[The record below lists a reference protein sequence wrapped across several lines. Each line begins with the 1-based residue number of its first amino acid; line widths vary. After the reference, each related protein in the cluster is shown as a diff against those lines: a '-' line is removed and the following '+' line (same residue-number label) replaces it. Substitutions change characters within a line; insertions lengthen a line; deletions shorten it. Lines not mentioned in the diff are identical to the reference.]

1 MKRKSI
7 SLLIISI
14 LIFIF
19 IIFYKG
25 LDDSNF
31 YKPKSK
37 ILEIPQ
43 FFSKNFYINE
53 EIDSKKIFDE
63 DRYYLFNI
71 WASWCIPCR
80 DEHPMLIDLS
90 KNQQLSIIGLNYKDK
105 LANAKRFLEDLGDP
119 YEKILIDQDGTISI
133 EWGAIGVPETFLI
146 YQNRIV
152 KKFMGPLNE
161 NSLIEIQQIIK

>member
-19 IIFYKG
+19 TIFYKG

>member
-1 MKRKSI
+1 MSKKTI
-7 SLLIISI
+7 SFLVISI

-31 YKPKSK
+31 YKPKNK
-37 ILEIPQ
+37 ILNIPQ
-43 FFSKNFYINE
+43 FFSKNLYQNE

-63 DRYYLFNI
+63 NRYYLFNI

-80 DEHPMLIDLS
+80 DEHPVLINLS
-90 KNQQLSIIGLNYKDK
+90 KNQKLSIIGLNYKDN
-105 LANAKRFLEDLGDP
+105 LVNAKRFLDELGDP
-119 YEKILIDQDGTISI
+119 YEKILIDKDGTISI

-146 YQNRIV
+146 YKNRIV
-152 KKFMGPLNE
+152 KKFMGPLNGD
-161 NSLIEIQQIIK
+161 SLIEIQQIIK

>member
-19 IIFYKG
+19 TIFYKG

-63 DRYYLFNI
+63 DKYYLFNI